1 MTQLSAAA
9 FGSSSDLFQTLVI
22 FSSSGGMKV
31 ITSTVA
37 DDANS
42 TQTCPAALFF
52 GPRIFCFL
60 LKIYVNDFLFN
71 NVCFLL
77 IIELCMLIVENT

>member
-52 GPRIFCFL
+52 FFGPRIFCFL
-60 LKIYVNDFLFN
+60 LKIYVNDFSL
-71 NVCFLL
+71 
-77 IIELCMLIVENT
+77 

>member
-31 ITSTVA
+31 ITSAVA

-42 TQTCPAALFF
+42 AQTCPAALFLGLGYF
-52 GPRIFCFL
+52 VFFS
-60 LKIYVNDFLFN
+60 KS
-71 NVCFLL
+71 
-77 IIELCMLIVENT
+77 M